1 MSRLSL
7 KPKILDWYI
16 IKKFISTYLVS
27 LLIVVAI
34 VIIFDISEKIDSF
47 VEREAPLKE
56 IVFEYY
62 LNFIP
67 YILNMF
73 SPLFVFI
80 TVIFFTT
87 KLAANSEIIAML
99 SSGISFRRLL
109 MPYMVSAAFAAILSL
124 TLGMYVIPPAN
135 YHRLEFEQK
144 YIKGARFFN
153 TNHNIHYQL
162 EPGLFVY
169 VESFSSWNNSVN
181 RFTLESI
188 EDNKLVSKLTASSA
202 SWNEDIGG
210 WTCKNYFIRSYDEH
224 GNETIETGAQKDTVI
239 ALTLDDFYRRKNVVE
254 TLPIKD
260 LNRLIELQN
269 MRGDHMVDYAL
280 IEKHTRIATPFSAAR
295 RPGLEHRYR
304 RGPQLLVYPVYE
316 IQPDVCADRHIAAV
330 AGGLAAEYH
339 LCDNSAVRIP
349 DGSKIKYYEKQQ
361 HLFQA
366 HPDELSGVR
375 GVGSLPDI
383 YGQFSGPQRF
393 RPADMAFLCHPGIR
407 FHIYA
412 CPDGYCG
419 RQVDSR
425 TEGSLFVPGHRRSR
439 NARCRM
445 VCDECRG
452 QHQLWPVL
460 RPLYHKCGVLYAHH
474 RHF

>member
-1 MSRLSL
+1 MERCDRQKTGNQIMSRLRL

-16 IKKFISTYLVS
+16 IKKFISTYLLS

-47 VEREAPLKE
+47 VEREAPLRE

-80 TVIFFTT
+80 TVIFFTS

-109 MPYMVSAAFAAILSL
+109 VPYMVSAAFAAILSL

-162 EPGLFVY
+162 SPGEFVY

-181 RFTLESI
+181 RFTLETI
-188 EDNKLVSKLTASSA
+188 ENNKLVSKMTASSA
-202 SWNEDIGG
+202 MWNEETGG

-239 ALTLDDFYRRKNVVE
+239 ALTIDDFYRRKNVVE
-254 TLPIKD
+254 SLKIKELD
-260 LNRLIELQN
+260 ELIEMQN
-269 MRGDHMVDYAL
+269 MRGDKMVAHAL
-280 IEKHTRIATPFSAAR
+280 IEKHTRIATPFSAFILTLMGVALSSR
-295 RPGLEHRYR
+295 KR
-304 RGPQLLVYPVYE
+304 RGGLGLN
-316 IQPDVCADRHIAAV
+316 IGIGIALSFSYILFMRFSQMFVQTGTLPPWLAV
-330 AGGLAAEYH
+330 W
-339 LCDNSAVRIP
+339 
-349 DGSKIKYYEKQQ
+349 
-361 HLFQA
+361 
-366 HPDELSGVR
+366 
-375 GVGSLPDI
+375 LPNI
-383 YGQFSGPQRF
+383 
-393 RPADMAFLCHPGIR
+393 
-407 FHIYA
+407 IYA
-412 CPDGYCG
+412 IIA
-419 RQVDSR
+419 
-425 TEGSLFVPGHRRSR
+425 LFVY
-439 NARCRM
+439 RM
-445 VCDECRG
+445 A
-452 QHQLWPVL
+452 P
-460 RPLYHKCGVLYAHH
+460 K
-474 RHF
+474 